1 MRIVY
6 FLFLSLITATLS
18 FSQEANT
25 VTKSDFIS
33 IQSGLAINNYNA
45 MSMAL
50 GFEYQKQIKGNWSLG
65 YMYSTSRFV
74 REAANEALTT
84 ELNQNHLSVNLYYRL
99 SLIKEKIFWDFGAG
113 AGATHAYF
121 GEDIDDFGLEV
132 NLSSTL
138 NIKLFKRVYFQAS
151 PLLVLIP
158 SNRVYFSD
166 VSVNGRDNLFAFSMF
181 PFGVKIAL

>member
-1 MRIVY
+1 MKAFTLALI
-6 FLFLSLITATLS
+6 FLGLQCIGY
-18 FSQEANT
+18 SQEANT
-25 VTKSDFIS
+25 RTKPDFIS

-45 MSMAL
+45 MSLAL

-65 YMYSTSRFV
+65 YLYSASRFV
-74 REAANEALTT
+74 REAANDAQTT
-84 ELNQNHLSVNLYYRL
+84 ELNQNHFSVNLYYRL
-99 SLIKEKIFWDFGAG
+99 SLVKEKVFWDFGVG
-113 AGATHAYF
+113 AGATHVYF

-158 SNRVYFSD
+158 SNRVYFSGLSLED
-166 VSVNGRDNLFAFSMF
+166 RDNLYAFSMF